1 MTCARVSF
9 MPAQTKV
16 NLYSVKTV
24 AALYTLKDIRRWLI
38 DNCKNRWTATDYK
51 GDSFNWRKLGKMAV
65 IDVDRQFTYF
75 PGLDLTI
82 IIHFKKPEDLML
94 YLLTWP
100 SDVLLNS

>member
-9 MPAQTKV
+9 MSTLTKDKF
-16 NLYSVKTV
+16 YSAKT
-24 AALYTLKDIRRWLI
+24 AATLYTLKDIRRWLI

-51 GDSFNWRKLGKMAV
+51 GDPFNWRKLGKIGV
-65 IDVDRQFTYF
+65 IDLDRRFTYL
-75 PGLDLTI
+75 PGMDLTI

-100 SDVLLNS
+100 SEVLLYP